1 MNRPNHPEGANL
13 ANSGADAFRPE
24 ATRADASSAS
34 AEADEAGHASI
45 KHRGILITGLIIA
58 MLFGALDQTIVG
70 TAMPRIVGE
79 LGGLAYMAWLTTA
92 YMLTST
98 TVVPIAGKLADLLG
112 RRVVYVTGL
121 AIFMIGSALCGAAHT
136 MNQLIFFRGF
146 QGIGGGIMMPMAMVI
161 IGDLFTGAERAKW
174 QGVFGAIFGLS
185 SIVGPQIGGWIVDA
199 LSWRWVFYINLPI
212 ALIAIVFISMGLHSH
227 RRSERVTFDIAGIVT
242 MVVGVVSLLLALTFG
257 GKDYPWTSWQIL
269 GLFAIA
275 LVSLTA
281 FVVIEARAAEPI
293 LPLRLFRNRTF
304 VLINGIG
311 FLMSVGMFGSIMFI
325 PLFLQGIIGISPS
338 ASGTAMTPMMLTVMA
353 GSMVGGRLVTKIG
366 VRTQT
371 TIGMLIMAVSFVLL
385 ANLTVHTKTLA
396 VTGCMI
402 ILGIG
407 MGLVMPL
414 LTIALQESFPR
425 TELGVVTSSSQFF
438 RQIGGTFGMTI
449 LGAML
454 NARSS
459 ALLTAQL
466 DPLLQRIPANPMV
479 AQLKSMIATN
489 AQGLYSS
496 LLNPNALAQMPA
508 VFRGTL
514 VPVLKSALVESLHSV
529 FWFGLVFI
537 LLGVVCSLF
546 LGKIRI
552 SSRRGARPAP
562 SEA

>member
-13 ANSGADAFRPE
+13 ANSGADAFRP
-24 ATRADASSAS
+24 DASSAS

-212 ALIAIVFISMGLHSH
+212 ALVAIVFISMGLHSH
-227 RRSERVTFDIAGIVT
+227 RRSERVTFDIPGIVT

-281 FVVIEARAAEPI
+281 FVLIEARAAEPI

-371 TIGMLIMAVSFVLL
+371 TIGMLIMAASFILL

-496 LLNPNALAQMPA
+496 LLNPNALVQMPA
-508 VFRGTL
+508 VFKDTL